1 MPGKSVR
8 VFLDSN
14 VVVSG
19 LISEVGPPRILLD
32 LVLARIS
39 GLHMMTGEYNIVEI
53 ERTLRKKLC
62 LLYTSDAADE

>member
-32 LVLARIS
+32 LALARIS

-53 ERTLRKKLC
+53 ERKLRQKIPR
-62 LLYTSDAADE
+62 AIPAWRR